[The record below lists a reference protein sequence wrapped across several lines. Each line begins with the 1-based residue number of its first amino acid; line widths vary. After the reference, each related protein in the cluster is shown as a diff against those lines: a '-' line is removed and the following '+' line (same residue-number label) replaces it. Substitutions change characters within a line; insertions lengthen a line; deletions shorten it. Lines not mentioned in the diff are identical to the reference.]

1 MLFYFNYFN
10 SYLKTFFLS
19 NICTFHVILVYLNV
33 IIYVYICVY
42 V

>member
-1 MLFYFNYFN
+1 MLFSFNYVK
-10 SYLKTFFLS
+10 SYLNNFFLS
-19 NICTFHVILVYLNV
+19 NISTIHVILVYLNV